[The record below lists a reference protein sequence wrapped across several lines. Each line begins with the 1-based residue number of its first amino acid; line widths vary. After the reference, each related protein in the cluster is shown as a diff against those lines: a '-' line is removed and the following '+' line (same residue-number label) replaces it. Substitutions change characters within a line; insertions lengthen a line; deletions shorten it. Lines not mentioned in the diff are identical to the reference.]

1 MGVPSLLL
9 LLLLNHSLYLFF
21 GITFF
26 FRINFFDCCFS
37 SPYPSPLPFSYLSPP
52 PLPLRPPPR
61 SFCVCL
67 VFCVFRDFFVFE
79 EYDVF
84 SLSIIYQNYFSF
96 VRNASLLLH
105 FSVLSFSSLFLVLIH
120 GMRGQKEGTCRIN
133 VAFSCSLLLFL
144 LFFAFPL
151 LLVLMFSVLFAL
163 NMRGSSSPPFS

>member
-1 MGVPSLLL
+1 
-9 LLLLNHSLYLFF
+9 
-21 GITFF
+21 
-26 FRINFFDCCFS
+26 
-37 SPYPSPLPFSYLSPP
+37 
-52 PLPLRPPPR
+52 
-61 SFCVCL
+61 